1 MEFTHYLAQFLRDNG
16 FDGATAG
23 TMPPT
28 PDRVATVYATGLLPK
43 RSDDG
48 SRFQI
53 IVRGTPGKDD
63 ALTDAMNLLG
73 LLDEYEGMLTF
84 DCPFIVQRIVAESG
98 ASDIGEDGNGRNRYS
113 LNFRVWYC

>member
-16 FDGATAG
+16 FANATAG

-28 PDRVATVYATGLLPK
+28 PDRIATVYATGLMPK

-53 IVRGTPGKDD
+53 IVRGSPGKDD
-63 ALTDAMNLLG
+63 ALTDAMTLLD
-73 LLDEYEGMLTF
+73 LLDEFEGWLVN
-84 DCPFIVQRIVAESG
+84 DCPIDVQRIVAESG
-98 ASDIGEDGNGRNRYS
+98 ASDIGEDSNGRRRYS